1 MLLLFLLLCSFQAF
15 IQPVDVI
22 LSNELKRSRKILST
36 KSVAARIVGGEVT
49 DIRKYPF
56 LVSVQ
61 RRHIS
66 HTCGGTYI
74 APRFVLSAAHCMVR
88 PASRGKWVPENPHR
102 FYVIAGATYVYFPA
116 WSSIQLELIDG
127 IFPHRDFQFTGMNH
141 DIGLF
146 RLRKALL
153 INSFVK
159 YATLPPAYDANIFQ
173 SYTASC
179 TVVGWGVSMPGSN
192 RGYGTYLRHVNVS
205 LIPSDK
211 CLVEGLNTEQHLC
224 AGWLEGGRDAC
235 QGDSGGPLL
244 CNGTQIGIVSWGKG
258 CARPNFPGVYAR
270 LDLYL
275 DWLNETMQRN
285 IACQRNILDVI
296 VILTAVIS
304 STL

>member
-1 MLLLFLLLCSFQAF
+1 
-15 IQPVDVI
+15 
-22 LSNELKRSRKILST
+22 
-36 KSVAARIVGGEVT
+36 
-49 DIRKYPF
+49 
-56 LVSVQ
+56 
-61 RRHIS
+61 
-66 HTCGGTYI
+66 
-74 APRFVLSAAHCMVR
+74 MVR

-211 CLVEGLNTEQHLC
+211 CPVEGLNTEQHLC